1 MKNKLE
7 LEDLVKKREQL
18 EATAKS
24 LSEKLEGVTSEKEV
38 LQEEFNKTEAAIRKY
53 NDNIARLEQ
62 EIEQMRDV
70 ITKNTVPVHNMSES
84 HVSQSP

>member
-38 LQEEFNKTEAAIRKY
+38 LQEEYNKTEAAIRKY

-62 EIEQMRDV
+62 
-70 ITKNTVPVHNMSES
+70 
-84 HVSQSP
+84 

>member
-1 MKNKLE
+1 
-7 LEDLVKKREQL
+7 
-18 EATAKS
+18 
-24 LSEKLEGVTSEKEV
+24 V

-62 EIEQMRDV
+62 EIEQMREV

>member
-7 LEDLVKKREQL
+7 LEDLTKKREQL
-18 EATAKS
+18 EATAKA

-38 LQEEFNKTEAAIRKY
+38 LQEEYNKTEAAIRKY

-62 EIEQMRDV
+62 EIEQMREV
-70 ITKNTVPVHNMSES
+70 ITKNTVPVHNMGES
-84 HVSQSP
+84 RLSQSP